1 MTSNQIQP
9 IHRRQITT
17 AVIDRIL
24 SMIAEGYWQPGEA
37 LPAQRELAK
46 SLGVGMST
54 LREALQSLQ
63 TMGVL
68 EMRHG
73 EGTFVSDNPNGIY
86 ERLID
91 ISLASGE
98 MDMQSLFEAREILE
112 TGIAYHAARRAT
124 DAQIQQLFEILE
136 IERRQ
141 IENGQTEN
149 LFELDFDFH
158 RLIAEMAHN
167 KFLEQV
173 DNTLRNSLAVLLR
186 KLPLTMEGWNLH
198 YKVAEGIR
206 DRKPFQALEAM
217 RTLIEATAA
226 RYLPYMTKT
235 KRSVSFLDRGN
246 HFTPNPDI

>member
-1 MTSNQIQP
+1 MATNKIQP

-24 SMIAEGYWQPGEA
+24 SMIAEGYWKPGEA

-54 LREALQSLQ
+54 LREALQALQ

-73 EGTFVSDNPNGIY
+73 EGTFVADSSNGIY

-124 DAQIQQLFEILE
+124 EEQIQRLFEILGV
-136 IERRQ
+136 ERKQ
-141 IENGQTEN
+141 IESGHGEN
-149 LFELDFDFH
+149 LFDLDFDFH
-158 RLIAEMAHN
+158 RLIAEMARN

-173 DNTLRNSLAVLLR
+173 DNTLRNALAVLLR
-186 KLPLTMEGWNLH
+186 KLPLTMEGWKMH

-226 RYLPYMTKT
+226 RYLPYMTKMT
-235 KRSVSFLDRGN
+235 REAPSFDRRN
-246 HFTPNPDI
+246 DFSENQ

>member
-1 MTSNQIQP
+1 MTTNKIQP

-124 DAQIQQLFEILE
+124 EEQVQRLFEILE

-141 IENGQTEN
+141 IESGQGEH

-158 RLIAEMAHN
+158 RLIAEMARN
-167 KFLEQV
+167 RFLEQV
-173 DNTLRNSLAVLLR
+173 DNTLRNALAVLLR
-186 KLPLTMEGWNLH
+186 KLPLTMEGWKLH
-198 YKVAEGIR
+198 CKVAEGIR

-217 RTLIEATAA
+217 RTLIEVTAA
-226 RYLPYMTKT
+226 RYLPYMAKT
-235 KRSVSFLDRGN
+235 TRHIRSLDWDNDFGESQQ
-246 HFTPNPDI
+246 H